1 MWESRSD
8 FQGAVGR
15 VENLGLVFQAF
26 HGPGISTAL
35 FPRRCLFLWLSA
47 HPFSP
52 WLSAC

>member
-8 FQGAVGR
+8 FQAAVGR

-26 HGPGISTAL
+26 HGTVISTAL
-35 FPRRCLFLWLSA
+35 FSVILRLRSVA
-47 HPFSP
+47 HPLSP

>member
-26 HGPGISTAL
+26 HGADISTAL
-35 FPRRCLFLWLSA
+35 FFADLVFLLA
-47 HPFSP
+47 GHPFS
-52 WLSAC
+52 LSAC